1 MGFTTIRKVPHERSW
16 GTTELERRFG
26 IERARAMQ
34 ERCACSARNFSL
46 FVLIW
51 VTEDGWSDSDVRLN
65 RGANHPTLHLDL
77 RENRNR
83 NWH

>member
-16 GTTELERRFG
+16 GTAELERRFG

-34 ERCACSARNFSL
+34 ERCACSARNFLL

-51 VTEDGWSDSDVRLN
+51 IL
-65 RGANHPTLHLDL
+65 HPPKVCAGVYDYG
-77 RENRNR
+77 
-83 NWH
+83 